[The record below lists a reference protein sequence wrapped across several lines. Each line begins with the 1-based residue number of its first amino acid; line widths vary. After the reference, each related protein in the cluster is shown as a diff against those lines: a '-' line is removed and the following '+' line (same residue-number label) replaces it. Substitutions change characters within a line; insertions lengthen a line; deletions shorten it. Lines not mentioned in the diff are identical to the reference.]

1 MKDLKDIYELFGI
14 NKSSTP
20 KKVDNGGQIN
30 DADKASADLAS
41 YIESKRE
48 EMKQAEAEEAR
59 RLEDERIEEITSMD
73 LPTDFENIWTLDDSG
88 TLTISGTGDMADY
101 NTTTTTPWC
110 DLV

>member
-1 MKDLKDIYELFGI
+1 MKDFKDIYELFGI

-48 EMKQAEAEEAR
+48 EMKQAEAE
-59 RLEDERIEEITSMD
+59 
-73 LPTDFENIWTLDDSG
+73 
-88 TLTISGTGDMADY
+88 
-101 NTTTTTPWC
+101 
-110 DLV
+110 